1 MNERIQELADQARAE
16 VRADWSK
23 GNKIPYPE
31 AHYAFQ
37 RDNDQKFAELI
48 IQECISACATDRL
61 GKTAGAEE
69 LINQHFGVE
78 EAGAACNIE

>member
-1 MNERIQELADQARAE
+1 MGRTQRLENLMNEQIKLLAKQA
-16 VRADWSK
+16 DIDLIH
-23 GNKIPYPE
+23 GNFLTGPHE
-31 AHYAFQ
+31 
-37 RDNDQKFAELI
+37 KFAELI

-78 EAGAACNIE
+78 L

>member
-1 MNERIQELADQARAE
+1 MMNERIQELADQARAE

-48 IQECISACATDRL
+48 IAECIAAHEDDY
-61 GKTAGAEE
+61 GADIIGDV
-69 LINQHFGVE
+69 LKKHFGVKE
-78 EAGAACNIE
+78 

>member
-1 MNERIQELADQARAE
+1 MNEQRIKLLAEQAN
-16 VRADWSK
+16 V
-23 GNKIPYPE
+23 Y
-31 AHYAFQ
+31 Y
-37 RDNDQKFAELI
+37 NDDYNDLASLQKFAELI
-48 IQECISACATDRL
+48 IAECISACATDRL

>member
-1 MNERIQELADQARAE
+1 MNEQRIKLLAEQAN
-16 VRADWSK
+16 V
-23 GNKIPYPE
+23 Y
-31 AHYAFQ
+31 Y
-37 RDNDQKFAELI
+37 NDDYNDLASLQKFAQLI
-48 IQECISACATDRL
+48 VRECISACATDRL